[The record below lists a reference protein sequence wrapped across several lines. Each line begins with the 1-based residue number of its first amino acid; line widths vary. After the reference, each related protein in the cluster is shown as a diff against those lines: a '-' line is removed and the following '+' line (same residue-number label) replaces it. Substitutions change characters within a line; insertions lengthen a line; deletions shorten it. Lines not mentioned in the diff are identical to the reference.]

1 MILDKSITGIPQE
14 MWNDLSNF
22 IINGRV
28 VNDLLLNRKLVK
40 ETLKVPNPKWTGR
53 YLTQTKYVWK
63 DGFVSSSNQIHSPSY
78 LLNLVS
84 MYINDYGYVVT
95 GKNDNGHWQ
104 LYRSEISWQLP
115 DGTTHTENEKLI
127 TIVVDGMDVMF
138 DDVENKN
145 QWSFNWI
152 VNGKTTVLEY
162 DVSEIADI
170 MKVSEDTVLQMQN
183 DFFHGDYYEEQ
194 DKYITNIFP
203 SLEWDGN
210 LLRGT
215 FFVNEKEWN
224 TFNYSQLR
232 TCYGTAQGDFRISW
246 TLYNGCERPDN
257 AIDADSTGNFGEC
270 WKSGYLTKEN
280 PESFVLDINSLADID
295 YTTNAH
301 IKFTVHFLP
310 LTGKEFRLEIYA
322 NLKTKK
328 ISLSPFA

>member
-14 MWNDLSNF
+14 MWNDLSKF
-22 IINGRV
+22 VINGRV
-28 VNDLLLNRKLVK
+28 INDLLLNRKLVK
-40 ETLKVPNPKWTGR
+40 ETLKVPNPRWTGR

-63 DGFVSSSNQIHSPSY
+63 DGFVSSSNQVYSPSY

-95 GKNDNGHWQ
+95 GKNENGHWQ
-104 LYRSEISWQLP
+104 LYKSEVSWKLP

-127 TIVVDGMDVMF
+127 TIVVDDTYVVF
-138 DDVENKN
+138 DDLENKN

-162 DVSEIADI
+162 DVSEIAEI
-170 MKVSEDTVLQMQN
+170 MKVSEDTVLEMQN
-183 DFFHGDYYEEQ
+183 DFFHGDYKDE
-194 DKYITNIFP
+194 DTHITNIFP

-232 TCYGTAQGDFRISW
+232 TCYGTSQGDFRISW
-246 TLYNGCERPDN
+246 TLYNGCERPAN
-257 AIDADSTGNFGEC
+257 AIDADSLILITQLMLI
-270 WKSGYLTKEN
+270 S
-280 PESFVLDINSLADID
+280 SSQ
-295 YTTNAH
+295 YTFYH
-301 IKFTVHFLP
+301 
-310 LTGKEFRLEIYA
+310 
-322 NLKTKK
+322 
-328 ISLSPFA
+328 